1 MRDREVRFAELR
13 KDNNLKQKYIS
24 KILNVSEDR
33 YSKYERCINDMTIEK
48 CNVLA
53 NFYNVSLDYLLG
65 LSDYNNREV
74 SRNLKLEL
82 LGKKLLT
89 LRKERNLTQDLL
101 GQKLGFLQTTY
112 NGYEIGRV
120 IPTTFKLYC
129 IAEFYNVSIDYLT
142 GKSIVKEIKNE

>member
-13 KDNNLKQKYIS
+13 KDNNLKQKHIS

-74 SRNLKLEL
+74 SRDLKLEL

-112 NGYEIGRV
+112 NG
-120 IPTTFKLYC
+120 
-129 IAEFYNVSIDYLT
+129 
-142 GKSIVKEIKNE
+142 